1 MTERVDICNLALS
14 WLGED
19 EITSIEDPSSRA
31 LQLKINYIPARDATL
46 EAHEWS
52 FAIERFIPGK
62 LAAAPAFGVAN
73 AFSVPAEIIRVLTV
87 SRNEAEAGN
96 TYWNGRIGGQEQ
108 LDWVMENS
116 KILCN
121 EEVIYCRGLRRVEQ
135 EGRFSP
141 LFVHALAAKLAGL
154 IALNLT
160 ASKEI
165 QANMFGL
172 YAGFIKEAKTR
183 DGMQGRSKRIRDRTL
198 LKSR

>member
-73 AFSVPAEIIRVLTV
+73 
-87 SRNEAEAGN
+87 GN

-116 KILCN
+116 LILCN